1 MVTSDA
7 YKERTVR
14 PNKSIWYF
22 PLLLGLLALATPAG
36 LRADTL
42 YNNLSSPLYTSVSLN
57 SPGQLGDS
65 FAVGATNFSFGSL
78 TVLLDGAGSSE
89 TVTASLFSNVSG
101 TPDHP
106 GTVLETIGSIS
117 QVFASGSADYTFTL
131 ATPYT
136 LLAGNTYWIVLA
148 GSNGNTVG
156 WDYAVDSSAQ
166 GVAGQLRDLG
176 LDELDL
182 GVHEPDIQSTVKGA
196 LQMEISSA
204 VATPEPNM
212 LLLLGMVIGALA
224 LFSRK

>member
-1 MVTSDA
+1 MRA
-7 YKERTVR
+7 
-14 PNKSIWYF
+14 NKLIWYF

-42 YNNLSSPLYTSVSLN
+42 YNNLSGPLYDSVSLN
-57 SPGQLGDS
+57 DPGQLGDS
-65 FAVGATNFSFGSL
+65 FAVGASNFSFGSL
-78 TVLLDGAGSSE
+78 TVLLDGGGSSE
-89 TVTASLFSNVSG
+89 TVTASLLSNLPG
-101 TPDHP
+101 PPTNHP

-117 QVFASGSADYTFTL
+117 QVFAAGSADYTFAL

-136 LLAGNTYWIVLA
+136 LLAGNTYWIVLT
-148 GSNGNTVG
+148 GTNGNTVG
-156 WDYAVDSSAQ
+156 WDYTTDQTEQ

-176 LDELDL
+176 LDELGL
-182 GVHEPDIQSTVKGA
+182 GVDLPDIQSTIKGS

-212 LLLLGMVIGALA
+212 LLVLGMAIGALA